1 MLVIFY
7 LRKWECLKCKA
18 RPNNFMSSFDWFFFS
33 WKRTWLIF
41 FFSKCK
47 LKRVTTLVKLTLL
60 TSLWLTL
67 MVILNVC
74 VLFACLF
81 ACCMQM
87 SCNLS
92 CHIALNPQM
101 DRCWLTP
108 TNLATWSHFRIILPQ
123 LFAIFRS
130 LYLLNCNSDSTDLC
144 SLIKNFYKVKI
155 HIGLPRS
162 VSDSNG

>member
-7 LRKWECLKCKA
+7 LRKWECLKSKA
-18 RPNNFMSSFDWFFFS
+18 RLNIFTSFFDWFFFS
-33 WKRTWLIF
+33 WKRTWLIFF

-123 LFAIFRS
+123 QLFAISSSISS
-130 LYLLNCNSDSTDLC
+130 LLCKNHTIITCVCNSS
-144 SLIKNFYKVKI
+144 
-155 HIGLPRS
+155 R
-162 VSDSNG
+162 

>member
-1 MLVIFY
+1 MMSGQPKQKEVFKLVSQPKGTKGYFEDLKEVLAI
-7 LRKWECLKCKA
+7 LIKIKKRNRK
-18 RPNNFMSSFDWFFFS
+18 NT
-33 WKRTWLIF
+33 WKWLLFVIH
-41 FFSKCK
+41 K
-47 LKRVTTLVKLTLL
+47 L

-81 ACCMQM
+81 ACYMQM

-130 LYLLNCNSDSTDLC
+130 LIYINYYYLFCEDFSC
-144 SLIKNFYKVKI
+144 KNFT
-155 HIGLPRS
+155 
-162 VSDSNG
+162 